1 MRSMMIPVTTVIY
14 VFLAL
19 ECIHLIA
26 AQESGTAQC
35 NSGSAS
41 VDDPSAPNGSISD
54 AATVFRVNGID
65 LTTDKPYPFLAGEDL
80 VWSLEAQRFAFTGFL
95 VRFESDPTNSI
106 RSAPITVILEDD
118 RRDDETGLQSSPAC
132 AALLLPAAIVLGVTH
147 TTSDPKVFANGT
159 VTFGSAGNI
168 TIDVTLI
175 FTDENSTEL
184 YAYDQFIL
192 SIEGVS
198 DPPSLAPSLTPSL
211 EQTMES
217 IVPSDVPSLAPMAV
231 ETDSPGTDAPVAPV
245 TNPPVG
251 VMDKCIKM
259 GKGMG
264 KGKGKGKGTKDKKG
278 KKGMKGEMDKKGKK
292 GEADDDSEGEE
303 ESGDERLLKTG
314 GKATYDPCET
324 EAPSEYPSAA
334 PSAYPSAAPTAS
346 PTPEPT
352 KGKGKGKMDKEGMK
366 DSKAMGDKKGK
377 GDKGGKGKGKGEET
391 EAPTDEPTAAAPTDD
406 EPAPEEPKGKG
417 GKGKGGK
424 GYTDEP
430 TPAPTLEPTVA
441 DTPEPTGKGKGGK
454 GGKGKAM

>member
-1 MRSMMIPVTTVIY
+1 MMMMMTNSMKAPTTFV
-14 VFLAL
+14 VCALLVL
-19 ECIHLIA
+19 ECIHSVVA
-26 AQESGTAQC
+26 RENGTAQC
-35 NSGSAS
+35 NSGSAA
-41 VDDPSAPNGSISD
+41 VDDPNESYLTGTLSD
-54 AATVFRVNGID
+54 AAAVFSVDGID
-65 LTTDKPYPFLAGEDL
+65 LSPGVVEEFRQIIGLP
-80 VWSLEAQRFAFTGFL
+80 WSIEAFKFAFTGFL
-95 VRFESDPTNSI
+95 VRVQAAEENLFFSVPY
-106 RSAPITVILEDD
+106 AVLLEDD
-118 RRDDETGLQSSPAC
+118 RRIDFTGIQKSAEC
-132 AALLLPAAIVLGVTH
+132 EALPENVEGITH
-147 TTSDPKVFANGT
+147 TTSDNKVFANGT
-159 VTFGSAGNI
+159 INFAFPGNV
-168 TIDVTLI
+168 TIDVTVI
-175 FTDENSTEL
+175 FTDENTTQEL
-184 YAYDQFIL
+184 YAFDQFTL
-192 SIEGVS
+192 SIVE
-198 DPPSLAPSLTPSL
+198 A
-211 EQTMES
+211 
-217 IVPSDVPSLAPMAV
+217 SDVPSLSPNVPSDVSSLPPMTV
-231 ETDSPGTDAPVAPV
+231 ETDPPAAPFTSPPA
-245 TNPPVG
+245 G

-264 KGKGKGKGTKDKKG
+264 KGTKG

-366 DSKAMGDKKGK
+366 DMKAMGDKKGK

-454 GGKGKAM
+454 GGKGGKEGKGKAL